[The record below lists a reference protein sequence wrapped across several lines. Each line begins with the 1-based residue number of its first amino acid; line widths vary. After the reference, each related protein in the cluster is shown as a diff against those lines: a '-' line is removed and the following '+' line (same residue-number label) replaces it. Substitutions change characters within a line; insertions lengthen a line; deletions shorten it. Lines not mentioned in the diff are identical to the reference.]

1 MVSELDFCWR
11 KCFFGLPYDFKIT
24 LKTAILQIC
33 GYPRNE
39 TSGHKNLIPRPQYN
53 RYFCHI
59 AIIKWSQIY
68 KKIHQKVFFS
78 RFFFCIHFLLN
89 FLLCPTIWRAISVF
103 QLPFFWSTF
112 EKVHKMCIFSKFI
125 QKYLTIKKL
134 KLHSEPLENCT
145 TFDAGILNLH
155 YHYCFF

>member
-1 MVSELDFCWR
+1 MRPLYDIKVAKVYIVKWAQNWSFVDGNA
-11 KCFFGLPYDFKIT
+11 FFGLPYDFEIK

-68 KKIHQKVFFS
+68 KKNPSESVLYKIFFW
-78 RFFFCIHFLLN
+78 IHFL
-89 FLLCPTIWRAISVF
+89 
-103 QLPFFWSTF
+103 
-112 EKVHKMCIFSKFI
+112 
-125 QKYLTIKKL
+125 
-134 KLHSEPLENCT
+134 
-145 TFDAGILNLH
+145 
-155 YHYCFF
+155 